1 MKMANSRPSPGKQLV
16 FDCRY
21 GWIYDEWREPAAIAH
36 LGGRGMFSIVPITAA
51 ALRKTV
57 STVALRQRQTG
68 AGTTCPCLLEGKEFG
83 CGSTILKYL
92 RLRRG
97 FVLWANIAA
106 DVVAGVLKHPP
117 TIKSIQ
123 SNLQQFSVKVERS
136 LKTCC
141 MKLLPH
147 PPVTSLNIDS
157 DLPDLEELT
166 ESQCTSPNFGEAI
179 HECRQKV
186 TFKFEILQNNVG
198 IVRPVPCS
206 MI

>member
-57 STVALRQRQTG
+57 ST
-68 AGTTCPCLLEGKEFG
+68 
-83 CGSTILKYL
+83 
-92 RLRRG
+92 
-97 FVLWANIAA
+97 ANIAA

-123 SNLQQFSVKVERS
+123 FNLQQFSVKVERS

-147 PPVTSLNIDS
+147 PPVTSSNTDI

-179 HECRQKV
+179 HECKQKV